1 MVVKRRNSI
10 EGQWVPHRI
19 EMLRS
24 PAWSVLSLSARRV
37 LNRIE
42 IEHAD
47 HGGNDNGRLPVTY
60 DDFECYGIHRHAIR
74 AAIQETVALGFVEI
88 TERGRA
94 GNAEFRSPHKFRLT
108 YFHVGRAPPTNEW
121 QRIKTVEEA
130 QLARAARR
138 EAPQKTKVQWRK
150 TPNLSGGNRHRKRQF
165 HSAETATTRL
175 SADST
180 TTSIS
185 RGEGVADRPA
195 REGVADRPAVLCS
208 DIGRSFWA
216 GTRVGEGR
224 RKNFGENFEKK
235 RREPRASTSFLRG
248 DHAPL
253 ESLDNIESEQTT

>member
-1 MVVKRRNSI
+1 MIKRRNSI
-10 EGQWVPHRI
+10 DGQFAAHTI
-19 EMLRS
+19 EMIKS

-37 LNRIE
+37 LDRIE

-60 DDFECYGIHRHAIR
+60 DDFERYGIHRHSIK
-74 AAIQETVALGFVEI
+74 AALREIVALGFAEI

-121 QRIKTVEEA
+121 QRIKTDEEA
-130 QLARAARR
+130 HARAKAARR
-138 EAPQKTKVQWRK
+138 DAPQKTKVQWRK

-185 RGEGVADRPA
+185 RGGGRRRP
-195 REGVADRPAVLCS
+195 
-208 DIGRSFWA
+208 
-216 GTRVGEGR
+216 TGEGGR
-224 RKNFGENFEKK
+224 RRPTGG
-235 RREPRASTSFLRG
+235 AL
-248 DHAPL
+248 
-253 ESLDNIESEQTT
+253 Q